1 MKLFHFGIK
10 SAAVALGA
18 ASLFGLSACS
28 DDSSSNSNALD
39 FDVIETLTEA
49 DSCRTEIA
57 GDSIFVKDEAQV
69 YVCKDSVWE
78 KVNLEISSSSEKSSS
93 SEVSSSSEKVKNV
106 ATEKDLGKCSAKLD
120 GDAIFVENS
129 STYFVCAENIWVQLK
144 EVKESSSSA
153 PKSSSSTKSS
163 SSIAKSSSSVS
174 SSSEKHIVE
183 NFEDLEKCSDK
194 NEGFAVY
201 VESESAYYAC
211 KNSQWV
217 KFTEYVE
224 SSSSKMSSSS
234 ERKRMI
240 ETFDEIDECTEELD
254 GEAVYVKDEMIYFIC
269 KEDKWV
275 KFQEYVESSSSKE
288 KLSSSNSEIVADTAV
303 DLGLSVKWANINIGA
318 AEPTDYGAYYAC
330 GETKTI
336 ATAKWGEKWRVPT
349 KDEFQELLN
358 NCRWY
363 WGSEKNSLGISIN
376 GYFVKSKKNNNMI
389 FLPAAGYRGSVLSFA
404 GSGGYYWSS
413 TPDYYSLYFESNSYH
428 MSEGSRCS
436 EGQSIRPVLAE

>member
-1 MKLFHFGIK
+1 
-10 SAAVALGA
+10 
-18 ASLFGLSACS
+18 
-28 DDSSSNSNALD
+28 
-39 FDVIETLTEA
+39 
-49 DSCRTEIA
+49 
-57 GDSIFVKDEAQV
+57 
-69 YVCKDSVWE
+69 
-78 KVNLEISSSSEKSSS
+78 
-93 SEVSSSSEKVKNV
+93 
-106 ATEKDLGKCSAKLD
+106 
-120 GDAIFVENS
+120 
-129 STYFVCAENIWVQLK
+129 
-144 EVKESSSSA
+144 
-153 PKSSSSTKSS
+153 
-163 SSIAKSSSSVS
+163 
-174 SSSEKHIVE
+174 
-183 NFEDLEKCSDK
+183 
-194 NEGFAVY
+194 
-201 VESESAYYAC
+201 
-211 KNSQWV
+211 
-217 KFTEYVE
+217 
-224 SSSSKMSSSS
+224 MSSSS

-318 AEPTDYGAYYAC
+318 AEPTDYGDYYAC